1 MNKVDFEL
9 ENKGAKVANLKN
21 GKKASKMSS
30 TTIKTEAQKKA
41 GSSVAPTML
50 SKQWQQL
57 LAFQVMAI
65 VSAEGKKQNQKDLN
79 HTALVLYEKQVKLLV
94 KKVGYYTHIEEFKI
108 GDITEDQMM
117 RTKGLD
123 NFLSGEKIW
132 RKGKDLVCSFEK
144 YLAMDGV
151 RALLKKHSKVLT
163 NLQEEKEESSP
174 SSTSSQDVIEATF
187 EADSGD
193 SDGAN
198 FLNELLQISQP
209 TDNDV
214 QVVLA
219 PTAITVEYL
228 IVKYFF
234 VFADMCGYTTRVTS
248 ERNVVVRYIFPEQV
262 KNVSR
267 SELEMKRK
275 MVLAQESLAA
285 IDGLKEL
292 KERKNE
298 QLKDFVASLS
308 CISNQMDM
316 CMKSLEKFE
325 LLGFNES
332 DKEQLKTKIRELM
345 VTQDQLRVQYD
356 FVKHQCNVEREEL
369 EKKRKAST
377 DLQFS
382 STTQSYSKKKTP
394 TKQRNSFMPN

>member
-163 NLQEEKEESSP
+163 NLQEEKEES
-174 SSTSSQDVIEATF
+174 
-187 EADSGD
+187 
-193 SDGAN
+193 
-198 FLNELLQISQP
+198 
-209 TDNDV
+209 
-214 QVVLA
+214 
-219 PTAITVEYL
+219 
-228 IVKYFF
+228 
-234 VFADMCGYTTRVTS
+234 R
-248 ERNVVVRYIFPEQV
+248 RN
-262 KNVSR
+262 
-267 SELEMKRK
+267 
-275 MVLAQESLAA
+275 
-285 IDGLKEL
+285 
-292 KERKNE
+292 
-298 QLKDFVASLS
+298 
-308 CISNQMDM
+308 
-316 CMKSLEKFE
+316 
-325 LLGFNES
+325 
-332 DKEQLKTKIRELM
+332 
-345 VTQDQLRVQYD
+345 
-356 FVKHQCNVEREEL
+356 
-369 EKKRKAST
+369 
-377 DLQFS
+377 
-382 STTQSYSKKKTP
+382 
-394 TKQRNSFMPN
+394 